1 MVRAA
6 RRSEYF
12 PVYYAEPLAGDES
25 APGFDLVS
33 HPARR
38 EALERARDIGVAVA
52 TTRIRLLQEAGEQY
66 AFLVFLPIYRRG
78 APKETPEERR
88 QSLSGFAL
96 GVFRVGDMVETA
108 LKDFPQEGIDVH
120 LSDASAAPGERICL
134 PLQSLKPVLPIIR
147 HHHERWDGS
156 GYPDGLVGEAIPL
169 TARILQVVDI
179 FDALTTARP
188 YKPALSQ
195 AAALQALRDEVARG
209 WRDARVVEPFIE
221 LVERGD
227 LPGLLLA

>member
-1 MVRAA
+1 MSSGIPDA
-6 RRSEYF
+6 
-12 PVYYAEPLAGDES
+12 
-25 APGFDLVS
+25 
-33 HPARR
+33 
-38 EALERARDIGVAVA
+38 I
-52 TTRIRLLQEAGEQY
+52 LL
-66 AFLVFLPIYRRG
+66 
-78 APKETPEERR
+78 K
-88 QSLSGFAL
+88 S
-96 GVFRVGDMVETA
+96 TA
-108 LKDFPQEGIDVH
+108 
-120 LSDASAAPGERICL
+120 LSDAEWGIMREHPAIGERICL

-227 LPGLLLA
+227 LPGLPQA